1 MDYLDRFDNYKRKH
15 CVELSTKDKLR
26 TGYSNKNQL
35 QQGLNLFRKN
45 NNVSVDDA
53 KLMSILYPDIR
64 DKIRMG
70 EKISSGGDQ
79 LLAIYDD
86 GISDNTLSER
96 SYDSPPLSAVAVEDR
111 VGQQLQQLFAQYEMG
126 SLTEQELG
134 DAILEQRERFAR
146 FEEAPTGETRMSG
159 MGLDTRQPTAVR
171 QPAPPVRTIA
181 NLSDEGE
188 GSGFVPSRRGGAR
201 ERAGRP
207 TREQRLVGERLGMEA
222 RDIRAVDEIVDNL
235 MLGAETAD

>member
-96 SYDSPPLSAVAVEDR
+96 GYGFLSDSDSERSADSPPLSAVAIEDR
-111 VGQQLQQLFAQYEMG
+111 VGQQIQQLFAQYEMG
-126 SLTEQELG
+126 RLTQAELG
-134 DAILEQRERFAR
+134 EAILQQEERFAR

-171 QPAPPVRTIA
+171 QPAPPVRTVA
-181 NLSDEGE
+181 DLPRDEE
-188 GSGFVPSRRGGAR
+188 GDYQPPTFVPA
-201 ERAGRP
+201 
-207 TREQRLVGERLGMEA
+207 
-222 RDIRAVDEIVDNL
+222 
-235 MLGAETAD
+235 

>member
-26 TGYSNKNQL
+26 TGYFNKNQL

-86 GISDNTLSER
+86 GISDNTLSE
-96 SYDSPPLSAVAVEDR
+96 R

-171 QPAPPVRTIA
+171 QPAPPVRTMA
-181 NLSDEGE
+181 DLPRDEE
-188 GSGFVPSRRGGAR
+188 GSYVP
-201 ERAGRP
+201 P
-207 TREQRLVGERLGMEA
+207 TYVPA
-222 RDIRAVDEIVDNL
+222 
-235 MLGAETAD
+235 